1 MIFSKKNISLCV
13 TFIAAF
19 SVSYIFRND
28 IFMWDN
34 ITTCAATSSYFFYN
48 GWHIFSMGNFLDIG
62 HPPTMSLYYATVWKL
77 FGRNL
82 IVSHFAQMPFLWL
95 LLQQLFLIGDKLF
108 SGAKKIVFIAASF
121 ILVFADTTFLSQVG
135 QVGFEIP
142 SVALWLLAVNLLWK
156 RYAGNY
162 QKINA
167 LFFFFTLCIVFIPL
181 IHLRGLALTISLF
194 VAEAFFQFQNIKN
207 NWKKIG
213 FILIP
218 YLISATIFC
227 IWLWFHFTNVGYLFS
242 DAKSSWGAANMGIAD
257 MQRAIYNSFLVLM
270 RWLDNGRIL
279 MCLAMFLAAFF
290 FVSKFKNEE
299 KSFAKFIFLIFIS
312 ASFCLSLNFV
322 VMTKYVCH
330 RYFLPSIIMMPMLIV
345 YFISEIKFLKSFFVK
360 IIFLAILFDAAIA
373 GNFIFYFERYS
384 IGWDSTLAH
393 LPYQDLRAKAIRF
406 ADENKIPALE
416 CGSRFPFDVA
426 DSLIYL
432 KQNSTQKPP
441 WQTSSMN
448 ASNLTDF
455 NFVLYSNVCTS
466 FTDEQNQ
473 ILQQHYQVIKEW
485 KNVKVEVKFFEKKI
499 KIQQCPHQKLKA
511 ETVVPCRLQCMV

>member
-1 MIFSKKNISLCV
+1 MMSDKKNIALYI

-19 SVSYIFRND
+19 IVSLIFRND

-34 ITTCAATSSYFFYN
+34 ITTCAATSSFLFYN

-62 HPPTMSLYYATVWKL
+62 HPPTMSLYYAAVWKM

-95 LLQQLFLIGDKLF
+95 LLQQLFLIGNKLF
-108 SGAKKIVFIAASF
+108 SSSKKIFFIVASF
-121 ILVFADTTFLSQVG
+121 ILVFADTTFLSQAG

-142 SVALWLLAVNLLWK
+142 SVAIWLLAANLLWK
-156 RYAGNY
+156 RYLSDY
-162 QKINA
+162 QKTNA
-167 LFFFFTLCIVFIPL
+167 LFFGFTLCIIFIPL

-194 VAEAFFQFQNIKN
+194 VAEVFFQFQHIKR
-207 NWKKIG
+207 NWKKAI

-218 YLISATIFC
+218 YLISATVFC
-227 IWLWFHFTNVGYLFS
+227 IWLRLHFTHVGYLFS
-242 DAKSSWGAANMGIAD
+242 DAKSSWGAENMGIAD
-257 MQRAIYNSFLVLM
+257 MQRAIYNFLLVTM

-279 MCLAMFLAAFF
+279 MCFAMFFATLFF
-290 FVSKFKNEE
+290 IQKFKTDE
-299 KSFAKFIFLIFIS
+299 KNFAKFIFLIFIT

-330 RYFLPSIIMMPMLIV
+330 RYFLPPIILMPMLVV
-345 YFISEIKFLKSFFVK
+345 YFINEIKIANSFFIK
-360 IIFLAILFDAAIA
+360 IILFVILFDAAIA

-384 IGWDSTLAH
+384 IGWDSTLVH
-393 LPYQDLRAKAIRF
+393 FSYQNLRTEAIHF

-416 CGSRFPFDVA
+416 CGSRFPLDVA

-432 KQNSTQKPP
+432 KQNSTQNPP
-441 WQTSSMN
+441 WQASSMS
-448 ASNLTDF
+448 ASNLTNF

-466 FTDEQNQ
+466 FTDEQKQ
-473 ILQQHYQVIKEW
+473 ILLQQYQVMKEW
-485 KNVKVEVKFFEKKI
+485 KKGKLVVKFFEKK
-499 KIQQCPHQKLKA
+499 LK
-511 ETVVPCRLQCMV
+511 TNNTHTKS